1 MHEAGIADSILGI
14 ANDVARENSLTH
26 ISTITVQIGQ
36 FTGIEPD
43 ALDFAFQ
50 VMSKE
55 SLAEGAE
62 LVIEKTPLVLRCKKC
77 EGEYCGSPDDL
88 RCPNCGAEDFTILQ
102 GREMVVKSITG
113 EKDDQ

>member
-1 MHEAGIADSILGI
+1 
-14 ANDVARENSLTH
+14 
-26 ISTITVQIGQ
+26 TITVQIGQ

-77 EGEYCGSPDDL
+77 EGEYSGSPDDL